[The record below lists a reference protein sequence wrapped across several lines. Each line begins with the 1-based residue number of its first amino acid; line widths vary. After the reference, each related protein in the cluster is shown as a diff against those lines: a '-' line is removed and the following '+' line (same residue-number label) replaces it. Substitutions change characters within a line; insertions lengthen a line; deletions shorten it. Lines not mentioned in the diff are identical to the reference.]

1 MKKYNYDVILFD
13 LDGTL
18 TDSVDGI
25 LNALWY
31 ACKVNNLR
39 IPPKEEML
47 EFVGPPMTN
56 SFSLHF
62 GLEGEANAK
71 AIKDY
76 RVYYEDKGWK
86 ENRVYDGVFEM
97 LEELKSRGK
106 ILGLAT
112 NKPQHSMGWIME
124 YFGLDKYFD
133 FMGGSDEKLGRNGK
147 SKVIDFVLENL
158 EITDK
163 SRVVMIGDRRFDTEG
178 ATKSG
183 IKTIGVE
190 YGYGTKEELV
200 ASGVIDTVK
209 TPMELCEIL

>member
-1 MKKYNYDVILFD
+1 MNKKYILFD

-86 ENRVYDGVFEM
+86 ENRVY
-97 LEELKSRGK
+97 
-106 ILGLAT
+106 LAHQPRLRIIPSPWCFDALDAQLFWVAD
-112 NKPQHSMGWIME
+112 KP
-124 YFGLDKYFD
+124 
-133 FMGGSDEKLGRNGK
+133 
-147 SKVIDFVLENL
+147 
-158 EITDK
+158 
-163 SRVVMIGDRRFDTEG
+163 
-178 ATKSG
+178 
-183 IKTIGVE
+183 
-190 YGYGTKEELV
+190 
-200 ASGVIDTVK
+200 
-209 TPMELCEIL
+209 